1 MFSPALT
8 DGAIGDLLFLFSAD
22 NPGLL
27 MDIIEGINILISV
40 YFTFCPPVVGWLY
53 TIPLISDVIKLN
65 TMVVSANST
74 GIIIL
79 GGGVAKHH
87 VCNANSWVSFS

>member
-8 DGAIGDLLFLFSAD
+8 DGAIGDMFYLFSAE

-27 MDIIEGINILISV
+27 MDIIEGKRVFISPYLIC
-40 YFTFCPPVVGWLY
+40 FCGVGWPY
-53 TIPLISDVIKLN
+53 TIPLISDVSKLN
-65 TMVVSANST
+65 NLVVSANST
-74 GIIIL
+74 GMVIL

-87 VCNANSWVSFS
+87 TCNANSWVSK